1 MATKYIFLDMIFRLY
16 LDDGTHASNPV
27 SREISEILYFGGRLQ
42 VRRGQSEVKASV
54 SRGYVEGEE
63 RVRRE

>member
-27 SREISEILYFGGRLQ
+27 SREISELKFYILEVGYRSGEDK
-42 VRRGQSEVKASV
+42 VR
-54 SRGYVEGEE
+54 
-63 RVRRE
+63 